1 MPALSRTFNNL
12 HLTINKK
19 ARRVNLSI
27 CQLLTVQRKTKGFT
41 LIELLVVITII
52 GILASLILASFS
64 STQARARDSS
74 RKSDLDALKKAL
86 ELAKQDTPGGFSYP
100 LDMQTLDDDTNSP
113 YIKQIPKDPKTGAN
127 YIYAATSTTDGP
139 CTTDCAKYT
148 LTACLENNNDQ
159 QKDDVKNSAC
169 TNTQVSYTITSQ

>member
-100 LDMQTLDDDTNSP
+100 SALTTLTPD
-113 YIKQIPKDPKTGAN
+113 YIKTLPKDPKKDTN
-127 YIYAATSTTDGP
+127 YIYQALPPTCIND
-139 CTTDCAKYT
+139 CTEYT
-148 LTACLENNNDQ
+148 LSACLENNADQ